1 MIVSAPDVEM
11 AIAAGQ
17 PEAVSGEP
25 VTIRDL
31 VSRNIRRLRLNAAA
45 SHEDVARAA
54 RHYGLRWTVQWV
66 TAVERGH
73 RAPTAEQLVALP
85 IVLTEAFGHRVGM
98 ADLLLADGPVLLRAK
113 IIEDEPAVPVS
124 ASYLREVATAQPH
137 RRPFSTTGGYPAV
150 GEGRDGALARAAAKM
165 REIGRAGLGDVD
177 IRALHR
183 AEAGAGDVEDK
194 LARKL
199 GVAPIIVIAAAAGL
213 WSRSLTEERQA
224 RLTVDTFSEELHPQP
239 AVVMRRLK
247 AELTERIEQAA
258 ARALAIALSG
268 PTMVLPLVV
277 PPAWTADDGA
287 PAEQPEPPRQRMPM
301 SLFSNEHD

>member
-1 MIVSAPDVEM
+1 MIVVAPDVQIGIVAES
-11 AIAAGQ
+11 AQ
-17 PEAVSGEP
+17 TPTGEP
-25 VTIRDL
+25 VTVREL
-31 VSRNIRRLRLNAAA
+31 VSRNVRRLRLNAAA

-73 RAPTAEQLVALP
+73 RMPTAEQLVALP
-85 IVLTEAFGHRVGM
+85 IVLTEAFGHRVGL
-98 ADLLLADGPVLLRAK
+98 ADLLLGDEPVKLRAK
-113 IIEDEPAVPVS
+113 VIEDEPAVPVS
-124 ASYLREVATAQPH
+124 GSYLREVATAPPY
-137 RRPFSTTGGYPAV
+137 RRPFAMPGMTTSGIDGG
-150 GEGRDGALARAAAKM
+150 DGALARAAAKM
-165 REIGRAGLGDVD
+165 REISRAGLGDVD

-213 WSRSLTEERQA
+213 WGRSLTEERQA
-224 RLTVDTFSEELHPQP
+224 RLTVDTFSDEPHPQP
-239 AVVMRRLK
+239 ATVMRRLK

-277 PPAWTADDGA
+277 PAAWTAEEGA
-287 PAEQPEPPRQRMPM
+287 STEPEIPRPRMPM
-301 SLFSNEHD
+301 SLFGEDHD